1 MQVFA
6 TFALCP
12 LMGTRW
18 EVALEVT
25 QALPGRAPP
34 HTGG

>member
-12 LMGTRW
+12 LMGMRW
-18 EVALEVT
+18 EDAQEVP
-25 QALPGRAPP
+25 QALPGGAPP